1 MMTEQ
6 EQKLNYEGAMLQQ
19 LIKNSERL
27 AVIEQKISS
36 IDKTLQSAQWLLAT
50 IAIGVLINIFS
61 QPILGYLN

>member
-1 MMTEQ
+1 MTEQ